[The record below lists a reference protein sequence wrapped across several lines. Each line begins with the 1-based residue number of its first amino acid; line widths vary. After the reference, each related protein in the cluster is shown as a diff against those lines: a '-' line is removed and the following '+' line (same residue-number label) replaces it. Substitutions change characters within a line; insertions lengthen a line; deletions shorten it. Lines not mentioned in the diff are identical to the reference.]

1 MESDSPKPVLLYD
14 GDCGF
19 CRFWL
24 ARWRRRLGDRVE
36 YLPLQ
41 DPQVAGRFPHLPTA
55 RLTRAVHLVE
65 PDGAVY
71 AGAHAVFRTFALGGS
86 SIPDWAYR
94 YVPGFAFVSEAAY
107 RLVADHRPLFSAITT
122 LLWGRSTQP
131 DTYRLSSW
139 LFLRLLG
146 VVYLAAFWSLGTQVI
161 GLIGHSGI
169 LPADAYMSAARQWAN
184 TNHLDA
190 LSRGF
195 WMPTLFWWGAS
206 DTLLKA
212 VCIAGAGLA
221 SMLIAGIA
229 PAAVLP
235 VLWFLYLSLSAVCRD
250 FLEFQWD
257 MLLLETGLLAI
268 VIAPLTWRARADRA
282 ADPPRLGRWLLWWLL
297 FRLTLGS
304 GIVKLASGDPAWR
317 GLTALVFH
325 YEKQPLPTPIAWY
338 VHQLPVWFHKASTA
352 AVLAIELVAPWLI
365 PTPRRLRT
373 AACMTM
379 ISLQVLIA
387 LTGNYAFFNLLTIA
401 LCILLLDDETLR
413 HVAGDWP
420 QRSATGVPVLS
431 ARYWPKWMPI
441 TAAIV
446 TVPISAGFLA
456 AQMGVRAPAAA
467 VIGPMAALVSPFRS
481 INGYGLFAVMTQT
494 RDEIVVEGSNDRVTW
509 QPYELKDKPGDLAR
523 RPPWVAPHQPRL
535 DWQMWFAALD
545 QFDTQPWL
553 QGFLSRLLQ
562 GSPDVLRLIAV
573 DPFNGTPPRY
583 VRCQIYRYHFSSVSA
598 RRSNGVVWTRERL
611 GDYSP
616 IVTLEAAR

>member
-1 MESDSPKPVLLYD
+1 MESESPKPALIFD

-24 ARWRRRLGDRVE
+24 ARWRRRLGDRIE
-36 YLPLQ
+36 YIPLQ
-41 DPQVAGRFPHLPTA
+41 DAQVAERFPHLSTA
-55 RLTRAVHLVE
+55 QLTRAVHLVE
-65 PDGAVY
+65 PDGRVSS
-71 AGAHAVFRTFALGGS
+71 GAHAVFRAWTLGGS
-86 SIPDWAYR
+86 RIPAWAYR
-94 YVPGFAFVSEAAY
+94 SVPGFAFVSEAAY
-107 RLVADHRPLFSAITT
+107 RLVADHRPLFFAITR
-122 LLWGRSTQP
+122 LLWGHSTNP
-131 DTYRLSSW
+131 DSYRISSW

-146 VVYLAAFWSLGTQVI
+146 IVYLAAFWSLGAQVI
-161 GLIGHSGI
+161 GLVGHGGI
-169 LPADAYMSAARQWAN
+169 LPADAYMRAARQWAD

-190 LSRGF
+190 LNRGL
-195 WMPTLFWWGAS
+195 WMPTVFWWGTS
-206 DTLLKA
+206 DTLLKG
-212 VCIAGAGLA
+212 VSVAGAVLA
-221 SMLIAGIA
+221 SLLIAGIA

-268 VIAPLTWRARADRA
+268 FIAPLTWWARADRT

-304 GIVKLASGDPAWR
+304 GIVKLASGDPAWH

-325 YEKQPLPTPIAWY
+325 YETQPLPTPIAWY
-338 VHQLPVWFHKASTA
+338 THQLPVWFHKMSTA
-352 AVLAIELVAPWLI
+352 AVLAIELLTPWLI
-365 PTPRRLRT
+365 PAPRRLRT
-373 AACMTM
+373 AACITM

-413 HVAGDWP
+413 QFAGAP
-420 QRSATGVPVLS
+420 QRTAG
-431 ARYWPKWMPI
+431 YWPKWIPI
-441 TAAIV
+441 AAAIV
-446 TVPISAGFLA
+446 TVPISAGILA
-456 AQMGVRAPAAA
+456 SQMGFRAPAAA
-467 VIGPMAALVSPFRS
+467 VIGPVAGLVSSFRS

-509 QPYELKDKPGDLAR
+509 LAYEFKYKPGDPAR

-545 QFDTQPWL
+545 QFETQPWL
-553 QGFLSRLLQ
+553 QSFLSRLLQ
-562 GSPDVLRLIAV
+562 GSPDVVRLIAV
-573 DPFNGTPPRY
+573 DPFNGAPPRY
-583 VRCQIYRYHFSSVSA
+583 VRCQIYRYRFSDPVT
-598 RRSNGVVWTRERL
+598 RRSSGAVWTRERM

-616 IVTLEAAR
+616 IVTLEPAR